1 VPLQPARSPHLES
14 VRAYGGHSERGHCDA
29 HGDRQNRHTTTKLGF
44 RDRSSGSSGP
54 GSRPHGLCSRI
65 AAHHHV
71 ERRHRLFDAHA
82 HAHSIRCTAA
92 ENKPFFDYLNNQ
104 AIAAAGGQPDGPAF
118 INSLRAGGFA
128 VETMELT
135 PDITTV
141 GVKADSVQFSVHAAD
156 ACLIGQWGAV
166 GGYTSIIAAPLS
178 TGKCFIGQ
186 TRAIDF

>member
-1 VPLQPARSPHLES
+1 VTRTATGSIGIRRRPGAALTGVLAAAALALVLTGCVPDSPAATASSTPTS
-14 VRAYGGHSERGHCDA
+14 TG
-29 HGDRQNRHTTTKLGF
+29 TTTPTP
-44 RDRSSGSSGP
+44 S
-54 GSRPHGLCSRI
+54 
-65 AAHHHV
+65 
-71 ERRHRLFDAHA
+71 DAPPPA
-82 HAHSIRCTAA
+82 LVPNGTAA

-156 ACLIGQWGAV
+156 ACIIGQWGNV

-186 TRAIDF
+186 TRTIDF

>member
-1 VPLQPARSPHLES
+1 VTRTATGSIGTRRRPTGILAGVFAAAALALVLTGCVPESQPTAASTTPAS
-14 VRAYGGHSERGHCDA
+14 TSTTPTPTASDA
-29 HGDRQNRHTTTKLGF
+29 PPPALVPNG
-44 RDRSSGSSGP
+44 
-54 GSRPHGLCSRI
+54 
-65 AAHHHV
+65 
-71 ERRHRLFDAHA
+71 
-82 HAHSIRCTAA
+82 TAA

-128 VETMELT
+128 VEAMELT

-156 ACLIGQWGAV
+156 ACIIGQWGNV

-186 TRAIDF
+186 TRTIDF

>member
-1 VPLQPARSPHLES
+1 VTRTATGSTGTRRRGAATAASALAVGALALLLLTGCVPESQPIATSSAPTVS
-14 VRAYGGHSERGHCDA
+14 STPTPTASDA
-29 HGDRQNRHTTTKLGF
+29 PPPTLVPNG
-44 RDRSSGSSGP
+44 
-54 GSRPHGLCSRI
+54 
-65 AAHHHV
+65 
-71 ERRHRLFDAHA
+71 
-82 HAHSIRCTAA
+82 TAA
-92 ENKPFFDYLNNQ
+92 ENKAFFDYLNNQ
-104 AIAAAGGQPDGPAF
+104 AITAAGGQPDGPAF

-135 PDITTV
+135 PDVTTV

-156 ACLIGQWGAV
+156 ACLIGQWGTV

>member
-1 VPLQPARSPHLES
+1 VTRTATDSMGTRRRIGATLSGVLAAAALVLVLAGCVPESPAATTSSTPT
-14 VRAYGGHSERGHCDA
+14 ATG
-29 HGDRQNRHTTTKLGF
+29 TTTPTP
-44 RDRSSGSSGP
+44 S
-54 GSRPHGLCSRI
+54 
-65 AAHHHV
+65 
-71 ERRHRLFDAHA
+71 DAPPPA
-82 HAHSIRCTAA
+82 LVPNGTAA

-141 GVKADSVQFSVHAAD
+141 GVKADSVQFSVHASD
-156 ACLIGQWGAV
+156 ACLIGQWGNV
-166 GGYTSIIAAPLS
+166 GGYTSVVAAPLS

>member
-1 VPLQPARSPHLES
+1 VTRTATGIRRRSTGSVTAVLAAGALALVLTGCVPESQPAATSSAPTDS
-14 VRAYGGHSERGHCDA
+14 SATPTPTASDA
-29 HGDRQNRHTTTKLGF
+29 PPPVLVPNG
-44 RDRSSGSSGP
+44 
-54 GSRPHGLCSRI
+54 
-65 AAHHHV
+65 
-71 ERRHRLFDAHA
+71 
-82 HAHSIRCTAA
+82 TAA

-141 GVKADSVQFSVHAAD
+141 GVKADSVQFSVHAPD
-156 ACLIGQWGAV
+156 ACLIGQWGTV

-186 TRAIDF
+186 TRTIDF

>member
-1 VPLQPARSPHLES
+1 MAAVLAAAALALVLTGCVPESQPASTSSAPS
-14 VRAYGGHSERGHCDA
+14 SSATSTPTPTASDA
-29 HGDRQNRHTTTKLGF
+29 PPPALVPNG
-44 RDRSSGSSGP
+44 
-54 GSRPHGLCSRI
+54 
-65 AAHHHV
+65 
-71 ERRHRLFDAHA
+71 
-82 HAHSIRCTAA
+82 TAA

-104 AIAAAGGQPDGPAF
+104 AITAAGGQPDGPAF

-156 ACLIGQWGAV
+156 ACLIGQWGTV
-166 GGYTSIIAAPLS
+166 GGYASIIAAPLS